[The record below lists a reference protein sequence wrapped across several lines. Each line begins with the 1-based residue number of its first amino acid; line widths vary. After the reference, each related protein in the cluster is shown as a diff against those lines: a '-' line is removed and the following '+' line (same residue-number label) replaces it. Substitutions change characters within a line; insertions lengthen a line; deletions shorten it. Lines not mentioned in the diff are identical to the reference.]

1 MQLHNDFSATTA
13 TSITLQTKAAID
25 EMGEAVKGFM
35 EKQSSRMNALEAA
48 LGRPGASRDSYG
60 EEKTHMKALAPYLR
74 RGDERELKA
83 LSVDVDPDGG
93 YTVIPERSS
102 QIITRLFDTSPMR
115 ALANIQNTT
124 SDALEILLDTTEA
137 EAQWVGETGARNET
151 NTPQLGLHKIPVH
164 EMYANPRATQKLLD
178 DSNISIENWLL
189 DKITKR
195 FTRRENTAFVNGD
208 GVAQPRGFL
217 TYPTS
222 TAADTS
228 RPWGTLQYVPSG
240 TSGDFDLDDLNDLVA
255 TLKADYR
262 AGASWLMTR
271 ATASAVRKK
280 KDLQGQYL
288 WQPSSQLGQPDSLLG
303 FPVYLAEDMPAIAA
317 NALAIAFGDFRE
329 GYTIVDRIGLRVLR
343 DPYTDKP
350 HIRFYTTK
358 RVGGDVTNFDAIKL
372 LRLSVS

>member
-1 MQLHNDFSATTA
+1 MELHQNDLV
-13 TSITLQTKAAID
+13 TLVENGLRKFEEFEREQK
-25 EMGEAVKGFM
+25 
-35 EKQSSRMNALEAA
+35 SRMSALEAA

-74 RGDERELKA
+74 RGDETELKG
-83 LSVDVDPDGG
+83 LSVAVDPDGG

-102 QIITRLFDTSPMR
+102 TIVTRLFDTSPMR

-137 EAQWVGETGARNET
+137 EAQWASETGARNET
-151 NTPQLGLHKIPVH
+151 NTPQLGLRKIPVH

-208 GVAQPRGFL
+208 GVTQPRGFL

-222 TAADTS
+222 TAGDTS

-280 KDLQGQYL
+280 KDSQGQYL